1 MWEWCDKY
9 TLLDLLPNLST
20 VGICYVKVGIMA
32 VCLCVCVRDSDALGM
47 CPCMGMWLPD
57 SESWHQTAGISA
69 GIITWCHWPIVNSSA
84 VTPLRT
90 RSTNHRSV
98 HQTMTPGLRMWN
110 AIGVAHGDHRH
121 GNLWR
126 VVEGVSSQRILFIFL
141 LDCFAKCFAYWSSS
155 NTLKVFLSVSSLMAL
170 ERSGLNTV
178 IMTQITSTQGFWMFG
193 QLHKICPLL
202 MLWSYTTR
210 NHQQKDNRAMSDQN
224 NQHL

>member
-9 TLLDLLPNLST
+9 TLLDVLPNLST

-126 VVEGVSSQRILFIFL
+126 VVEGVSSQRIFFFFIRLLCKMLCLLVLFKHS
-141 LDCFAKCFAYWSSS
+141 KCFSFSVITDGPWTFWSKYSD
-155 NTLKVFLSVSSLMAL
+155 NDPDNKHTRFLNVWA
-170 ERSGLNTV
+170 
-178 IMTQITSTQGFWMFG
+178 
-193 QLHKICPLL
+193 
-202 MLWSYTTR
+202 TT
-210 NHQQKDNRAMSDQN
+210 
-224 NQHL
+224 